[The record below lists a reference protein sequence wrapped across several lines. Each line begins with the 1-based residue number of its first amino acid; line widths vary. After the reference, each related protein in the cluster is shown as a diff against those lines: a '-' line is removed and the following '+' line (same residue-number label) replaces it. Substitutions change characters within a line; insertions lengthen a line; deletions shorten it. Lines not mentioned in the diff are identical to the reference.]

1 MDHQYLHM
9 IIAPL
14 VKQPKCELPMST
26 LCTLDVYVDLS
37 LNNED
42 KLMRGFIVS
51 KMKCSANIID
61 SLEAKFFNL
70 FSNTR
75 PNLSVCKNA

>member
-1 MDHQYLHM
+1 
-9 IIAPL
+9 
-14 VKQPKCELPMST
+14 MST
-26 LCTLDVYVDLS
+26 LCTLDFYIYIS

-42 KLMRGFIVS
+42 KLMRGFVVS
-51 KMKCSANIID
+51 KMKCSANIIA
-61 SLEAKFFNL
+61 SLFKAKFFNL